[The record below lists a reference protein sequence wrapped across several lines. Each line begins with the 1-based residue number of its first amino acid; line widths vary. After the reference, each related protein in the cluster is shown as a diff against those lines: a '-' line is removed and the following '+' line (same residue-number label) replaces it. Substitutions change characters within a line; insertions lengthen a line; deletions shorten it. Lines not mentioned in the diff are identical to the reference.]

1 MNVKYKSEY
10 FHYYLDFVQ
19 FKCIMVLEVDVMAT
33 YETKRIFGNNLSRI
47 LDNKGITQLE
57 LATEIKVATSS
68 VSYWCNGEKMPRMDK
83 IELIAEFLGVTK
95 SDLLEESTPK
105 NIMASDADIQFAL
118 FGGNDEIT
126 EKMYEEI
133 KSFAAYL
140 KQREQYGK

>member
-1 MNVKYKSEY
+1 
-10 FHYYLDFVQ
+10 
-19 FKCIMVLEVDVMAT
+19 MAT